1 MYDEELKVVKAAFAE
16 MQKLDADQTRD
27 VRCA

>member
-16 MQKLDADQTRD
+16 IEKLDAERARN
-27 VRCA
+27 VR

>member
-16 MQKLDADQTRD
+16 IEKLDAARARN
-27 VRCA
+27 VR